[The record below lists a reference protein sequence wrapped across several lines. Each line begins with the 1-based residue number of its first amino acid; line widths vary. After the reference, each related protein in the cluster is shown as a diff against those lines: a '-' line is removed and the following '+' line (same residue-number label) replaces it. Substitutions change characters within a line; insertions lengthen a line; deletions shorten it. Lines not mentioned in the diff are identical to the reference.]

1 MTRFDVFNGDADGL
15 CALHQLRL
23 AKPAEAILVTGVKR
37 DIGLLAR
44 VAAAAEPG
52 DAVTVL
58 DVSLAVNRAA
68 LETLLA
74 RGVDIA
80 YFDHHYAGEIPSH
93 PLLDAHIDP
102 APDVCTSIVVDRHL
116 GGAHRVWA
124 VVGAFG
130 DNLIGPAERLAASLG
145 LSPGATAALR
155 TLGENLGY
163 NAYGDSEADLVIPP
177 ADLYRLQSA
186 YADPWRFI
194 ADEPVLHKIDQ
205 ARQNDLAL
213 ASDMEPALAVA
224 GGTLYVLPDE
234 PWSRRVRGAFG
245 NELANRHPHIAHAIV
260 TPNAEGGYMIS
271 VRAPLATPHGAD
283 ALCRAFPSGG
293 GRASAAGVNDL
304 PKSELPAFFRA
315 FAQAYP

>member
-23 AKPAEAILVTGVKR
+23 VRPAEAILVTGVKR
-37 DIGLLAR
+37 DIALLSR

-74 RGVDIA
+74 RGVDVA
-80 YFDHHYAGEIPSH
+80 YFDHHYAGEIPHH

-102 APDVCTSIVVDRHL
+102 SPHVCTSIVVDRHL
-116 GGAHRVWA
+116 DGAHRVWA

-130 DNLIGPAERLAASLG
+130 DNLNEPAERLAATLG
-145 LSPGATAALR
+145 LAPGATTALR
-155 TLGENLGY
+155 ALGENLGY

-177 ADLYRLQSA
+177 ADLYRLLSA
-186 YADPWRFI
+186 YADPWRFV
-194 ADEPVLHKIDQ
+194 ADEPVLQKIDD
-205 ARQNDLAL
+205 ARKNDLAM
-213 ASDMEPALAVA
+213 ASDTEPALASA

-245 NELANRHPHIAHAIV
+245 NALANLHPQLAHAIV
-260 TPNAEGGYMIS
+260 TANAEGGYMIS
-271 VRAPLATPHGAD
+271 VRAPLAAPHGAD
-283 ALCRAFPSGG
+283 ALCRAFPTGG
-293 GRASAAGVNDL
+293 GRAAAAGVNNL
-304 PKSELPAFFRA
+304 PQAELPAFFRA
-315 FAQAYP
+315 FAQTYP